1 MNQLFLLIPAVEE
14 GDAGQ
19 EIAYLKL
26 LGKVKNEDVVGMFKK
41 ISASMKY
48 IKGENVEMLYDVR
61 RLRKLNRC
69 LIENRKKE
77 GNTDDMPQVEYLLLL
92 LNDAASIQERGLGE
106 HPIVVNGMQV
116 EQGIVNAF
124 MESGTQHN
132 ALLNKSAINNEE
144 HPIEVEMSTGKT
156 QQTPLV
162 CNPADVYLWLVRN
175 RYPARVIDV
184 NYEKHSERTK
194 LGKNGV
200 AISPVTYSKE
210 QLELFLE
217 RAVCAGEGL
226 RELYFKDNERNKI
239 VVFWDENLE
248 QPSYHAFEIAADDLP
263 EIQKIYKRGGRALI
277 RRIEDVSKIEKG

>member
-1 MNQLFLLIPAVEE
+1 
-14 GDAGQ
+14 
-19 EIAYLKL
+19 
-26 LGKVKNEDVVGMFKK
+26 
-41 ISASMKY
+41 
-48 IKGENVEMLYDVR
+48 
-61 RLRKLNRC
+61 
-69 LIENRKKE
+69 
-77 GNTDDMPQVEYLLLL
+77 MPQVENLLLL

>member
-77 GNTDDMPQVEYLLLL
+77 GNTDDMPQVENLLLL

-132 ALLNKSAINNEE
+132 ALLNNWNFS
-144 HPIEVEMSTGKT
+144 
-156 QQTPLV
+156 
-162 CNPADVYLWLVRN
+162 
-175 RYPARVIDV
+175 
-184 NYEKHSERTK
+184 
-194 LGKNGV
+194 
-200 AISPVTYSKE
+200 
-210 QLELFLE
+210 
-217 RAVCAGEGL
+217 
-226 RELYFKDNERNKI
+226 
-239 VVFWDENLE
+239 
-248 QPSYHAFEIAADDLP
+248 
-263 EIQKIYKRGGRALI
+263 
-277 RRIEDVSKIEKG
+277 